1 MILVT
6 GATGLVGR
14 HLITTLRGDGAE
26 VRALSRRPETAGLP
40 YGTDLA
46 AVAAV
51 ALRGGHADRR
61 HSLAGLPARGFAL
74 WAAEHAGDFR

>member
-40 YGTDLA
+40 VRRAGGRRRA
-46 AVAAV
+46 GRPGVAGAGV
-51 ALRGGHADRR
+51 DRHRGVVRAPHPDA
-61 HSLAGLPARGFAL
+61 
-74 WAAEHAGDFR
+74 AAEHAGDFR